1 MRIPLSVACSVALYN
16 QYGKEVNY
24 CFNRKETKDHGEGGL
39 LVGKKL
45 CDGEKVVVI
54 EDVITSGAALREVM
68 PIIKSAANVDIIG
81 MVISVD
87 RMERG
92 QGELSAVQEVY
103 RDFGFQVY
111 PIVTMVDIIKAIQDG
126 IIDGAQYLDKML
138 EYRKIYGVE

>member
-1 MRIPLSVACSVALYN
+1 
-16 QYGKEVNY
+16 
-24 CFNRKETKDHGEGGL
+24 
-39 LVGKKL
+39 
-45 CDGEKVVVI
+45 
-54 EDVITSGAALREVM
+54 M